1 MGKRIEIFIDTLFL
15 KFTFLTSA
23 QMSYQNF
30 FTVQIAWWLS
40 QRNNEHFELQSNNL
54 DIIFLID
61 AKNSNDPIFI
71 LNWLDNLSL
80 WAASAQPSEISD

>member
-1 MGKRIEIFIDTLFL
+1 MGKRIEIFIDILFL

-30 FTVQIAWWLS
+30 FTVQIALWLS
-40 QRNNEHFELQSNNL
+40 QRNKEHFELQSNNL

-71 LNWLDNLSL
+71 LN
-80 WAASAQPSEISD
+80 